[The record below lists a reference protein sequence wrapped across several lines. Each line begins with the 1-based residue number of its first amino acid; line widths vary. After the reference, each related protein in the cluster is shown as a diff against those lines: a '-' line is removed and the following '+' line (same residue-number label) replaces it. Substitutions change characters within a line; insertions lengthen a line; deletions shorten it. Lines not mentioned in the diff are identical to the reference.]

1 MIKWLDCRDWEKA
14 FLEVIPE
21 RKLKKSTVLKNG
33 VEVEVEEE
41 EEEEEEEDDEDLK
54 ADITEEALAETPKDE
69 EETNED
75 TAELEESS

>member
-21 RKLKKSTVLKNG
+21 RKLKKSTVVKNG

-41 EEEEEEEDDEDLK
+41 EEEEEAEAEAEEDDEDLK
-54 ADITEEALAETPKDE
+54 ADITEEDATVQAV
-69 EETNED
+69 
-75 TAELEESS
+75 